1 MFSIRLSLKQSSKI
15 CGYLFNKGACYFD
28 NCTCRDL
35 ILQYVTNEQNT
46 SKLIDYQ
53 TCELYIQDL
62 QINAKQFLNEFD
74 SKCLEMK
81 KLTSP

>member
-1 MFSIRLSLKQSSKI
+1 VDIYSTRVPVILIIALVGI
-15 CGYLFNKGACYFD
+15 
-28 NCTCRDL
+28 L

-81 KLTSP
+81 KITSP

>member
-1 MFSIRLSLKQSSKI
+1 MDIYSTRVPVILIIVLVGI
-15 CGYLFNKGACYFD
+15 
-28 NCTCRDL
+28 L
-35 ILQYVTNEQNT
+35 ILQYVTNDKN
-46 SKLIDYQ
+46 SSILIDYQ
-53 TCELYIQDL
+53 TCELYTQEL

>member
-1 MFSIRLSLKQSSKI
+1 MDIYSTRVPVILIIALVGI
-15 CGYLFNKGACYFD
+15 
-28 NCTCRDL
+28 L